1 MALLVALVW
10 GNEAI
15 AYSLKSA
22 YLVFSTLKPLIRHL
36 LPRPIAVLVT
46 TLAFSVLGGV
56 SLRLLPISL
65 MPEIDLPEV
74 TVQVEG
80 PGRSA
85 QELEETMVAPLRRQL
100 LQVSRLD
107 DLSSETR
114 DGSALIRLRMAFGT
128 EIDYAFLEVNEQVD
142 RLLGQ
147 LPRDLPRPN
156 VVKASA
162 SDLPVFYLS
171 LRYRDLVD
179 AASEPARLLQLS
191 ELGETVIRKR
201 LEQLPEVALVDLT
214 GRDLPELRIIPDLN
228 RMQSLGLDQDDL
240 AQALAR
246 HDLQPGAIL
255 LQEGQYQYNVRLA
268 RDLQTPADL
277 GEIYLRQGERI
288 FQLKDLAEVSL
299 SAQPPQGRFLQ
310 GGQPAL
316 NLAII
321 QQDRARFSQLQ
332 ARMDT
337 VLGQLRRDYPGL
349 HFELSRDQ
357 TALLSASLD
366 NLGQSLLWGVL
377 LASLMMVL
385 FLREWRAAAMIA
397 LSLPLSLLVSMLL
410 FYSWGL
416 SLNVISLSGLVL
428 GVGLMID
435 NAIIVIDSIAEQRS
449 RGIELFEAWVRGT
462 TEVIG
467 PLISSALTTA
477 AVFLPLVF
485 LSGIAGALFT
495 DQALA
500 VSIGLG
506 SSLLVAIALLPV
518 LYFQLYRRAK
528 ARSISVGRVLYR
540 WYDLGFA
547 WVMRRPAAFLIAV
560 SLLLLA
566 GLWPALRLPLR
577 QLPEVSRDDLLV
589 QLDWNEPLT
598 LEENERRTRLLLQAL
613 EPWLDLHQAQIGEQQ
628 YLLDRKPRQTTAQ
641 TELYLQAT
649 SVQASRTLADT
660 LRGWLQGQA
669 PQAQVSLAPPPT
681 LFDRLF
687 GERALPLEARLTRR
701 DGTGPPSPEQ
711 ARLITEQLSQR
722 LGKPLAPPPL
732 RRIVIIYPDQAAL
745 LRYGVSLDQLIKT
758 LSRRMQSSELQRLY
772 LGRQDLPVVVTEEQG
787 EDWLDQPMLSET
799 GDPVPLRSLLRLQPS
814 EDYQTLYG
822 GGGGSYLPLRFE
834 VEAENQA
841 EHELAIKATLDDQQ
855 VPLSL
860 ELTGALYERQY
871 LLWELLGVLAGALA
885 LLYFIL
891 AIQFESLKLPL
902 IVLLE
907 IPIDL
912 AAALLT
918 LWAFGQSLNLM
929 AMIGIIVMTGIIIN
943 DSILKIE
950 TINRLRREGQ
960 PLATAL
966 HQAGQRRLRAI
977 VITSAT
983 TILAV
988 LPFLWGSGLGNE
1000 LQRPLAIALIGG
1012 MLVGTLVSL
1021 YFIPLVYRGLVGRE
1035 S

>member
-1 MALLVALVW
+1 MLR
-10 GNEAI
+10 
-15 AYSLKSA
+15 
-22 YLVFSTLKPLIRHL
+22 FL
-36 LPRPIAVLVT
+36 LPRPIAVFT
-46 TLAFSVLGGV
+46 ATLALAVLGGV
-56 SLRLLPISL
+56 ALGLLPVSL
-65 MPEIDLPEV
+65 MPEVDLPEV

-85 QELEETMVAPLRRQL
+85 QELEETVVAPLRRQL

-107 DLSSETR
+107 DLRSETR

-171 LRYRDLVD
+171 LRYRDSVD
-179 AASEPARLLQLS
+179 AATEPDRLLQLS

-201 LEQLPEVALVDLT
+201 IEQLPEVALVDLT
-214 GRDLPELRIIPDLN
+214 GRDFPELRIIPDQA

-255 LQEGQYQYNVRLA
+255 LREGQYQYNVRLA

-277 GEIYLRQGERI
+277 GDIYLRQGERI
-288 FQLKDLAEVSL
+288 FQLQDLATVQL
-299 SAQPPQGRFLQ
+299 TAQPPRGRFLHQ
-310 GGQPAL
+310 GHPAL

-321 QQDRARFSQLQ
+321 QQDGARFADLQ

-337 VLGQLRRDYPGL
+337 VLGQLRRDYPRL
-349 HFELSRDQ
+349 QFELSRDQ

-366 NLGQSLLWGVL
+366 NLGQSLLFGVL
-377 LASLMMVL
+377 LASLVMGL
-385 FLREWRAAAMIA
+385 FLRELRAAFMIA
-397 LSLPLSLLVSMLL
+397 LSLPLSLLISMLF
-410 FYSWGL
+410 FYLLDL

-449 RGIELFEAWVRGT
+449 RGVALYQACWQGTAEVVR
-462 TEVIG
+462 

-506 SSLLVAIALLPV
+506 SSLLVAIGLLPV
-518 LYFQLYRRAK
+518 LYFQLYRRQSAT
-528 ARSISVGRVLYR
+528 AAAPVGWLYR
-540 WYDLGFA
+540 LYDRGFA
-547 WVMRRPAAFLIAV
+547 GVMRRPALFLALV
-560 SLLLLA
+560 GLLLLA
-566 GLWPALRLPLR
+566 GLWPAWRLPLR
-577 QLPEVSRDDLLV
+577 QLPAVGRADRLV
-589 QLDWNEPLT
+589 QLDWNAPLT
-598 LEENERRTRLLLQAL
+598 LTENERRTRRLLRDLG
-613 EPWLDLHQAQIGEQQ
+613 PWLDLHQAQLGEQQ
-628 YLLDRKPRQTTAQ
+628 YLLDRQARQTAAQ
-641 TELYLQAT
+641 AELYLRAP
-649 SVQASRTLADT
+649 SVAAADALTDT
-660 LRGWLQGQA
+660 LRGWLRQQA
-669 PQAQVSLAPPPT
+669 PQALVALAPPPT

-687 GERALPLEARLTRR
+687 GEQAPPLEARLTRR
-701 DGTGPPSPEQ
+701 DGTGPPGPEQ
-711 ARLITEQLSQR
+711 ARALAEQLSAA
-722 LGKPLAPPPL
+722 LGEPVPPPPL
-732 RRIVIIYPDQAAL
+732 RRVSLVLPDQAAL
-745 LRYGVSLDQLIKT
+745 LRYGISPDRLINT
-758 LSRRMQSSELQRLY
+758 LSRRVQSSELQELN
-772 LGRQDLPVVVTEEQG
+772 LGRQAVPVVVSEAQAG
-787 EDWLDQPMLSET
+787 DWLDQPMRSEA
-799 GDPVPLRSLLRLQPS
+799 GDPVPLRSLLRVQPG
-814 EDYQTLYG
+814 EDYQTRHG
-822 GGGGSYLPLRFE
+822 GAGGSYLPLRFDLDA
-834 VEAENQA
+834 EAQPRYEAALQTVVGQA
-841 EHELAIKATLDDQQ
+841 QP
-855 VPLSL
+855 PLSL
-860 ELTGALYERQY
+860 ELTGALYDREN
-871 LLWELLGVLAGALA
+871 LLWELIGVLAGALA

-891 AIQFESLKLPL
+891 AIQFESLRLPF

-907 IPIDL
+907 VPIDL

-929 AMIGIIVMTGIIIN
+929 AMIGMVVMTGIIIN
-943 DSILKIE
+943 DSILKID
-950 TINRLRREGQ
+950 TINRLRSAGQ
-960 PLATAL
+960 PMAEAL
-966 HQAGQRRLRAI
+966 HQAGQRRLRPI
-977 VITSAT
+977 VMTSVT

-1021 YFIPLVYRGLVGRE
+1021 YFIPLAYRALGK
-1035 S
+1035 

>member
-1 MALLVALVW
+1 MLH
-10 GNEAI
+10 
-15 AYSLKSA
+15 
-22 YLVFSTLKPLIRHL
+22 HL
-36 LPRPIAVLVT
+36 LPRPIGVFTT
-46 TLAFSVLGGV
+46 TLALAVLGGV
-56 SLRLLPISL
+56 ALGLLPVSL
-65 MPEIDLPEV
+65 MPEVDLPEV

-85 QELEETMVAPLRRQL
+85 QELEETVVAPLRRQL

-107 DLSSETR
+107 ELRSETR

-171 LRYRDLVD
+171 LRYRDSVD
-179 AASEPARLLQLS
+179 AATEPDRLLQLS

-201 LEQLPEVALVDLT
+201 IEQLPEVALVDLT
-214 GRDLPELRIIPDLN
+214 GRDFPELRIIPDQA

-255 LQEGQYQYNVRLA
+255 LREGQYQYNVRLA

-288 FQLKDLAEVSL
+288 FQLQDLAEVQL
-299 SAQPPQGRFLQ
+299 TAQPPRGRFLHQ
-310 GGQPAL
+310 GHPAL

-321 QQDRARFSQLQ
+321 QQDGARFADLQ

-337 VLGQLRRDYPGL
+337 VLGQLQRDYPRL
-349 HFELSRDQ
+349 QFELSRDQ

-366 NLGQSLLWGVL
+366 NLGQSLLFGVL
-377 LASLMMVL
+377 LASLVMGL
-385 FLREWRAAAMIA
+385 FLRELRAAFMIA
-397 LSLPLSLLVSMLL
+397 LSLPLSLLISMLL
-410 FYSWGL
+410 FYLLGL

-449 RGIELFEAWVRGT
+449 RGIDLFDACVQGTAEVVR
-462 TEVIG
+462 

-506 SSLLVAIALLPV
+506 SSLLVAIGLLPV
-518 LYFQLYRRAK
+518 LYYRLYRRSQAGLST
-528 ARSISVGRVLYR
+528 ANGGMYRLYDR
-540 WYDLGFA
+540 GFR
-547 WVMRRPAAFLIAV
+547 WVMRRPALFLALV
-560 SLLLLA
+560 GLLLLV
-566 GLWPALRLPLR
+566 GLWPAWQLPLR
-577 QLPEVSRDDLLV
+577 QLPEVGRDDLLV
-589 QLDWNEPLT
+589 QIDWNEPLNLT
-598 LEENERRTRLLLQAL
+598 ENERRTRHLLRDLK
-613 EPWLDLHQAQIGEQQ
+613 PWLSLQQAQLGEQQ
-628 YLLDRKPRQTTAQ
+628 YLLDRQARQTAAQ
-641 TELYLQAT
+641 AELYLRAP
-649 SVQASRTLADT
+649 SVAAADELADT
-660 LRGWLQGQA
+660 LRGWLRQQA

-687 GERALPLEARLTRR
+687 GEQAPPLEARLSRR
-701 DGTGPPSPEQ
+701 DGTGPPDPEQ
-711 ARLITEQLSQR
+711 ARRLTEQLSQT
-722 LGKPLAPPPL
+722 LNEPVPPPPL
-732 RRIVIIYPDQAAL
+732 RRVSLVYPDQAAL
-745 LRYGVSLDQLIKT
+745 LRYGVSVDRLVNT
-758 LSRRMQSSELQRLY
+758 LSRRVQSSELQQLY
-772 LGRQDLPVVVTEEQG
+772 LGRQAVSVVVSEERG
-787 EDWLDQPMLSET
+787 KGWLDEPILT
-799 GDPVPLRSLLRLQPS
+799 DKGDPVPLRSLLHLQPS
-814 EDYQTLYG
+814 EDYQTRYG
-822 GGGGSYLPLRFE
+822 GAGGSYLPMSFDLS
-834 VEAENQA
+834 AEQQSRYESA
-841 EHELAIKATLDDQQ
+841 LKAMVDENR
-855 VPLSL
+855 PSLSL
-860 ELTGALYERQY
+860 ELTGALYDREN
-871 LLWELLGVLAGALA
+871 LLWELIGVLLGALA

-891 AIQFESLKLPL
+891 AIQFESLRLPF

-907 IPIDL
+907 VPIDL

-929 AMIGIIVMTGIIIN
+929 AMIGMVVMTGIIIN
-943 DSILKIE
+943 DSILKID
-950 TINRLRREGQ
+950 TINRLRRKGKPMAE
-960 PLATAL
+960 AL
-966 HQAGQRRLRAI
+966 HQAGQRRLRPI
-977 VITSAT
+977 VMTSVT

-1000 LQRPLAIALIGG
+1000 LQQPLAIALIGG

-1021 YFIPLVYRGLVGRE
+1021 YFIPLAYRWSAPNRVY
-1035 S
+1035 